1 MKDEASHAAPKTAF
15 AVLFTICL
23 CHLLNDTIQAVIPAV
38 YPIMKEE
45 FGLTFAQVGLITLV
59 YQLTAGFIQPFVGRF
74 ADKHPTPYALPA
86 AMLFTIAGLFTV
98 AFAGHYAVVLMG
110 VCLLGLGTSIFH
122 PEAVH
127 VSQLAAGQRK
137 GLAQSIF
144 QVGGNGGYALGPLL
158 AAIII
163 RPGAGLGSISWLAIL
178 AVLAAFILLKVGA
191 WYSRQLIFRA
201 RHPKAVEQ
209 ATHGF
214 SNRRV
219 WCIVALLI
227 VLMFS
232 RNFFTSS
239 MTSYFT
245 FFLMGKFDVSLQ
257 EAQYCLFIFLAAV
270 ALGTVLG
277 GSLSDRLGRKR
288 LIWGSILGAAPF
300 TLALPYAGLVSTIAL
315 AFCSGV
321 IISSAF
327 ASIVVYA
334 TELMPDKIGM
344 VAGLFF
350 GLSFGLGGLGSA
362 FFGWLAE
369 RTSIEFVFQVSTLL
383 PFIGIIAVFLPDLSR
398 KNSTGQKIEPQP

>member
-1 MKDEASHAAPKTAF
+1 MSTPAPRTAF
-15 AVLFTICL
+15 AVLFTISL

-45 FGLTFAQVGLITLV
+45 FALSFAQVGLITLV
-59 YQLTAGFIQPFVGRF
+59 YQLTASFIQPFVGRF
-74 ADKHPTPYALPA
+74 ADAHPTPYALPA
-86 AMLFTIAGLFTV
+86 GMAFTISGLFTV
-98 AFAGHYAVVLMG
+98 AFAESYAMILIG
-110 VCLLGLGTSIFH
+110 VCLLGFGTSIFH

-127 VSQLAAGQRK
+127 VAQLAAGPRK

-144 QVGGNGGYALGPLL
+144 QVGGNGGYALGPLI
-158 AAIII
+158 AALII
-163 RPGAGLGSISWLAIL
+163 RPGSGLGSISWLAIL
-178 AVLAAFILLKVGA
+178 AVLAAFILFKVGA

-201 RHPKAVEQ
+201 RHPRAVEL

-214 SNRRV
+214 STHRV
-219 WCIVALLI
+219 WGIMVLLI

-245 FFLMGKFDVSLQ
+245 FFLMGKFDVPLH
-257 EAQYCLFIFLAAV
+257 EAQYCLFAFLAAI

-277 GSLSDRLGRKR
+277 GALSDRLGRKR

-300 TLALPYAGLVSTIAL
+300 TLALPYAGLPGTIAL

-369 RTSIEFVFQVSTLL
+369 KTSIEFVFQVSSLL
-383 PFIGIIAVFLPDLSR
+383 PLIGIIAVFLPDLKKAGVS
-398 KNSTGQKIEPQP
+398 SSAG

>member
-1 MKDEASHAAPKTAF
+1 MSNTPTHPVQKTAF
-15 AVLFTICL
+15 AVLFTISL

-38 YPIMKEE
+38 YPIMKDE
-45 FGLTFAQVGLITLV
+45 FTLSFAQVGLITFV
-59 YQLTAGFIQPFVGRF
+59 YQLTASFIQPFVGRF
-74 ADKHPTPYALPA
+74 ADKYPSPWSLPA
-86 AMLFTIAGLFTV
+86 GMLFTISGLFTV
-98 AFAGHYAVVLMG
+98 AFAGSYTMVLIG
-110 VCLLGLGTSIFH
+110 VCLLGMGTSIFH

-127 VSQLAAGQRK
+127 VAQLAAGQRK

-144 QVGGNGGYALGPLL
+144 QVGGNGGYALGPLI
-158 AAIII
+158 AALIV
-163 RPGAGLGSISWLAIL
+163 RPGSLNSISWLAIL
-178 AVLAAFILLKVGA
+178 AVLAAFILLKVGT

-201 RHPKAVEQ
+201 RHPRAVEQ

-214 SNRRV
+214 SARKV
-219 WCIVALLI
+219 WCIIVLLI

-232 RNFFTSS
+232 RNFFTAS

-245 FFLMGKFDVSLQ
+245 FFLMDKFAISLP
-257 EAQYCLFIFLAAV
+257 EAQYALFSFLAAV
-270 ALGTVLG
+270 AVGTVLG

-300 TLALPYAGLVSTIAL
+300 TLALPYAGLAGTIGL
-315 AFCSGV
+315 AFCAGV

-369 RTSIEFVFQVSTLL
+369 VTSIEFVFQVSTLL
-383 PFIGIIAVFLPDLSR
+383 PFIGIIAVFLPDLK
-398 KNSTGQKIEPQP
+398 KNAP

>member
-1 MKDEASHAAPKTAF
+1 MKKEASPAASGTAF
-15 AVLFTICL
+15 AVLFTISL

-38 YPIMKEE
+38 YPIMKEQ
-45 FGLTFAQVGLITLV
+45 FALSFAEVGLITFV
-59 YQLTAGFIQPFVGRF
+59 YQLTASFIQPFVGRF
-74 ADKHPTPYALPA
+74 ADRHPSPWSLPA
-86 AMLFTIAGLFTV
+86 GMFFTIAGLFTV
-98 AFAGHYAVVLMG
+98 AFAGSYAMVLVG
-110 VCLLGLGTSIFH
+110 VCLLGMGTSVFH

-127 VSQLAAGQRK
+127 VAQLAAGPRK

-158 AAIII
+158 AAILI
-163 RPGAGLGSISWLAIL
+163 RPGGNLNSISWLAIL

-201 RHPKAVEQ
+201 RHPRAVEL

-214 SNRRV
+214 SARRV

-232 RNFFTSS
+232 RNFFTAS

-245 FFLMGKFDVSLQ
+245 FFLMGKFAVSLQ
-257 EAQYCLFIFLAAV
+257 EAQYCLFSFLAAI
-270 ALGTVLG
+270 AIGTVLG
-277 GSLSDRLGRKR
+277 GALSDRLGRKR

-300 TLALPYAGLVSTIAL
+300 TLALPYVGLAATIVL
-315 AFCSGV
+315 AFCAGV

-369 RTSIEFVFQVSTLL
+369 KTSIEFVFQVSTLL
-383 PFIGIIAVFLPDLSR
+383 PFIGLLAIFLPDLNKQSP
-398 KNSTGQKIEPQP
+398 TP

>member
-1 MKDEASHAAPKTAF
+1 MKDEASTSSPRKTAF
-15 AVLFTICL
+15 AVLFTISL

-38 YPIMKEE
+38 YPILKNE
-45 FGLTFAQVGLITLV
+45 FALSFAQVGLITLV

-74 ADKHPTPYALPA
+74 ADAHPTPYALPGG
-86 AMLFTIAGLFTV
+86 MLFTIIGLFTV
-98 AFAGHYAVVLMG
+98 AFAPNYAVLLMG

-127 VSQLAAGQRK
+127 VAQLAAGPRK

-144 QVGGNGGYALGPLL
+144 QVGGNGGYALGPLI
-158 AAIII
+158 AALIV
-163 RPGAGLGSISWLAIL
+163 RPGSLLSISWLAIL

-201 RHPKAVEQ
+201 RHPRAVEQ
-209 ATHGF
+209 ATHGL
-214 SNRRV
+214 SRRRV
-219 WCIVALLI
+219 WCIMVLLI

-245 FFLMGKFDVSLQ
+245 FFLMNKFAVSLQ
-257 EAQYCLFIFLAAV
+257 EAQYSLFSFLAAI

-277 GSLSDRLGRKR
+277 GALSDRLGRKR

-300 TLALPYAGLVSTIAL
+300 TLALPYAGLAGTVGL

-350 GLSFGLGGLGSA
+350 GLSFGLGGIGSA

-369 RTSIEFVFQVSTLL
+369 KTSIEFVFQVSTLL
-383 PFIGIIAVFLPDLSR
+383 PFIGIIAVFLPELKKKPFSAPED
-398 KNSTGQKIEPQP
+398 

>member
-1 MKDEASHAAPKTAF
+1 MPAAMKDSAPPSAQKTAF
-15 AVLFTICL
+15 TVLFTISL

-45 FGLTFAQVGLITLV
+45 FALSFAQVGLITLV

-86 AMLFTIAGLFTV
+86 GMLFTITGLFTV
-98 AFAGHYAVVLMG
+98 AFALNYAMVLSG

-127 VSQLAAGQRK
+127 VAQLAAGPRK

-158 AAIII
+158 AAILI
-163 RPGAGLGSISWLAIL
+163 RPGGGLNSISWLAIL

-191 WYSRQLIFRA
+191 WYSRQLLFRA
-201 RHPKAVEQ
+201 RHPRAVEQ
-209 ATHGF
+209 ARHGF
-214 SNRRV
+214 SPRRV
-219 WCIVALLI
+219 WCIVVLLI

-232 RNFFTSS
+232 RNFFTAS

-245 FFLMGKFDVSLQ
+245 FFLMGKFGVSLH
-257 EAQYCLFIFLAAV
+257 EAQYSLFIFLAAI

-277 GSLSDRLGRKR
+277 GALSDWLGRKR

-300 TLALPYAGLVSTIAL
+300 TLALPYAGLISTVAL
-315 AFCSGV
+315 AFCAGV

-383 PFIGIIAVFLPDLSR
+383 PLIGMAAVFLPNLKQA
-398 KNSTGQKIEPQP
+398 KNA

>member
-1 MKDEASHAAPKTAF
+1 MKNEASPNAQKTAF
-15 AVLFTICL
+15 AVLFTISL

-38 YPIMKEE
+38 YPILKDE
-45 FGLTFAQVGLITLV
+45 FSLTFAQVGLITMV
-59 YQLTAGFIQPFVGRF
+59 YQLTASFIQPFVGRF
-74 ADKHPTPYALPA
+74 ADAHPTPYALPGG
-86 AMLFTIAGLFTV
+86 MLFTISGLFTV
-98 AFAGHYAVVLMG
+98 AFAPNYAVVLLG
-110 VCLLGLGTSIFH
+110 VFLLGLGTSVFH

-127 VSQLAAGQRK
+127 VAQLAAGPRK

-144 QVGGNGGYALGPLL
+144 QVGGNGGYALGPLI
-158 AAIII
+158 AALIV
-163 RPGAGLGSISWLAIL
+163 RPGNLNSISALAIL

-191 WYSRQLIFRA
+191 WYSRQLLFRA

-214 SNRRV
+214 SSRRV

-227 VLMFS
+227 ILMFS
-232 RNFFTSS
+232 RNFFTAS

-245 FFLMGKFDVSLQ
+245 FFLMDKFSISLQ
-257 EAQYCLFIFLAAV
+257 EAQYCLFVFLAAV
-270 ALGTVLG
+270 AVGTVLG

-300 TLALPYAGLVSTIAL
+300 TLALPYAGLMGTVVL

-369 RTSIEFVFQVSTLL
+369 ETSINFVFQVSTLL
-383 PFIGIIAVFLPDLSR
+383 PIIGIIAIILPDLR
-398 KNSTGQKIEPQP
+398 KAPGGA

>member
-1 MKDEASHAAPKTAF
+1 MKDAATPGAQKTAF
-15 AVLFTICL
+15 AVLFTISL

-45 FGLTFAQVGLITLV
+45 FALSFGEVGLITFV
-59 YQLTAGFIQPFVGRF
+59 YQVTASFIQPFVGRF
-74 ADKHPTPYALPA
+74 ADKYPSPWSLPA
-86 AMLFTIAGLFTV
+86 GMLFTIAGLFTV
-98 AFAGHYAVVLMG
+98 AFAAHYSMVLIG
-110 VCLLGLGTSIFH
+110 VCLLGMGTSVFH

-127 VSQLAAGQRK
+127 VAQLAAGPRK

-144 QVGGNGGYALGPLL
+144 QVGGNGGYALGPLI
-158 AAIII
+158 AALIV
-163 RPGAGLGSISWLAIL
+163 RPGSLNSISALAIL

-201 RHPKAVEQ
+201 RHPRAAER

-214 SNRRV
+214 SPRRV
-219 WCIVALLI
+219 WAIVALLI
-227 VLMFS
+227 LLMFS
-232 RNFFTSS
+232 RNFFTAS
-239 MTSYFT
+239 MTSYYT
-245 FFLMGKFDVSLQ
+245 FFLMDKFALQ
-257 EAQYCLFIFLAAV
+257 LHQAQYCLFGFLAAI
-270 ALGTVLG
+270 AIGTVLG
-277 GSLSDRLGRKR
+277 GALSDRLGRKR

-300 TLALPYAGLVSTIAL
+300 TLALPYAGLIGTIGL
-315 AFCSGV
+315 AFCAGV

-350 GLSFGLGGLGSA
+350 GLSFGLGGVGSA

-369 RTSIEFVFQVSTLL
+369 QTSIEFVFQVSTLL
-383 PFIGIIAVFLPDLSR
+383 PFIGIVAVFLPDL
-398 KNSTGQKIEPQP
+398 KKKPLKPQAD

>member
-1 MKDEASHAAPKTAF
+1 MSTPAPRTAF
-15 AVLFTICL
+15 AVLFTISL

-38 YPIMKEE
+38 YPILKDE
-45 FGLTFAQVGLITLV
+45 FALSFAQVGLITFV
-59 YQLTAGFIQPFVGRF
+59 YQLTASFIQPFIGRF
-74 ADKHPTPYALPA
+74 ADKHPTPYSLPA
-86 AMLFTIAGLFTV
+86 GMLFTIIGLFTV
-98 AFAGHYAVVLMG
+98 AFAGSYAMVLVG
-110 VCLLGLGTSIFH
+110 VCLLGMGTSVFH

-127 VSQLAAGQRK
+127 VSQLAAGPRK

-144 QVGGNGGYALGPLL
+144 QVGGNGGYALGPLI
-158 AAIII
+158 AALIV
-163 RPGAGLGSISWLAIL
+163 RPGSLDSIAWLAIL
-178 AVLAAFILLKVGA
+178 AVLAAFILLKAGA
-191 WYSRQLIFRA
+191 WYSRQLLFRA
-201 RHPKAVEQ
+201 RNPRAVEQ
-209 ATHGF
+209 AAHHFTA
-214 SNRRV
+214 RRV

-232 RNFFTSS
+232 RNFFTAS

-245 FFLMGKFDVSLQ
+245 FFLMGKFSVSLQ
-257 EAQYCLFIFLAAV
+257 QAQYCLFAFLAAI

-277 GSLSDRLGRKR
+277 GSLSDHLGRKR

-300 TLALPYAGLVSTIAL
+300 TLALPYAGLMGTVIL
-315 AFCSGV
+315 AFCAGV

-369 RTSIEFVFQVSTLL
+369 QTSIEFVFQVSTLL
-383 PFIGIIAVFLPDLSR
+383 PLIGIIAVFLPDL
-398 KNSTGQKIEPQP
+398 QKKTLSSPEG

>member
-1 MKDEASHAAPKTAF
+1 MEMNAPHQNQPQRTAF
-15 AVLFTICL
+15 AVLFTISL

-38 YPIMKEE
+38 YPILKQE
-45 FGLTFAQVGLITLV
+45 FALSFAQVGLITFV
-59 YQLTAGFIQPFVGRF
+59 YQLTASFIQPFVGRF
-74 ADKHPTPYALPA
+74 ADRHPSPYSLPA
-86 AMLFTIAGLFTV
+86 GMFFTILGLFTV
-98 AFAGHYAVVLMG
+98 AFSGSYTMVLLG
-110 VCLLGLGTSIFH
+110 VCLLGMGTSVFH

-127 VSQLAAGQRK
+127 VAQLAAGLRK

-144 QVGGNGGYALGPLL
+144 QVGGNGGYALGPLI
-158 AAIII
+158 AALIV
-163 RPGAGLGSISWLAIL
+163 RPGALQSISWLAIL

-191 WYSRQLIFRA
+191 WYSRQLLFRA
-201 RHPKAVEQ
+201 RHPRAVEQ

-214 SNRRV
+214 SQRRV
-219 WCIVALLI
+219 WCIISLLI

-232 RNFFTSS
+232 RNFFTAS
-239 MTSYFT
+239 MTSYYT
-245 FFLMGKFDVSLQ
+245 FFLMDKFAVSLQ
-257 EAQYCLFIFLAAV
+257 QAQYCLFAFLAAI
-270 ALGTVLG
+270 AIGTVLG
-277 GSLSDRLGRKR
+277 GALSDRLGRKR

-300 TLALPYAGLVSTIAL
+300 TLALPYAGLPCTIAL
-315 AFCSGV
+315 AFCAGV

-369 RTSIEFVFQVSTLL
+369 QTSIEFVFQVSTLL
-383 PFIGIIAVFLPDLSR
+383 PFIGIIAVFLPDIS
-398 KNSTGQKIEPQP
+398 KNKVLN

>member
-1 MKDEASHAAPKTAF
+1 M
-15 AVLFTICL
+15 V
-23 CHLLNDTIQAVIPAV
+23 
-38 YPIMKEE
+38 
-45 FGLTFAQVGLITLV
+45 
-59 YQLTAGFIQPFVGRF
+59 
-74 ADKHPTPYALPA
+74 
-86 AMLFTIAGLFTV
+86 
-98 AFAGHYAVVLMG
+98 
-110 VCLLGLGTSIFH
+110 
-122 PEAVH
+122 
-127 VSQLAAGQRK
+127 
-137 GLAQSIF
+137 
-144 QVGGNGGYALGPLL
+144 GNGGYALGPLL
-158 AAIII
+158 AALIV
-163 RPGAGLGSISWLAIL
+163 RPGSLNSISWLAIL

-201 RHPKAVEQ
+201 RNPRAVEQ

-214 SNRRV
+214 SARRV
-219 WCIVALLI
+219 WCIVVLLI

-232 RNFFTSS
+232 RNFFTAS

-245 FFLMGKFDVSLQ
+245 FFLMGKFEVSLQ
-257 EAQYCLFIFLAAV
+257 QAQYCLFAFLAAV
-270 ALGTVLG
+270 ALGTVIG

-288 LIWGSILGAAPF
+288 RIWGAILGAAPF
-300 TLALPYAGLVSTIAL
+300 TLALPYAGLAGTIGL

-369 RTSIEFVFQVSTLL
+369 RTSIEFVFQVSTQL
-383 PFIGIIAVFLPDLSR
+383 PLIGIMAVFLPDLR
-398 KNSTGQKIEPQP
+398 KKRA

>member
-1 MKDEASHAAPKTAF
+1 MSHPAPRTAF
-15 AVLFTICL
+15 TVLFTISL
-23 CHLLNDTIQAVIPAV
+23 CHLLNDTIQAVIPAI
-38 YPIMKEE
+38 YPIIKEE
-45 FGLTFAQVGLITLV
+45 FALTFSQVGLITLT
-59 YQLTAGFIQPFVGRF
+59 YQITASLIQPFVGRF
-74 ADKHPTPYALPA
+74 ADAHPTPYSLPA
-86 AMLFTIAGLFTV
+86 AMVFTLSGLFTV
-98 AFAGHYAVVLMG
+98 AWAGSYGMILLG
-110 VCLLGLGTSIFH
+110 VCLLGMGTSIFH

-144 QVGGNGGYALGPLL
+144 QVGGNGGYALGPLF
-158 AAIII
+158 AALIFA
-163 RPGAGLGSISWLAIL
+163 PGSKLYSISWLAIL

-191 WYSRQLIFRA
+191 WYSRQLIYRA
-201 RHPKAVEQ
+201 RHPRAVEV

-214 SNRRV
+214 SPRRV
-219 WCIVALLI
+219 WGIMVLLI

-239 MTSYFT
+239 MTSYYT
-245 FFLMGKFDVSLQ
+245 FFLMDKFSLTLHQ
-257 EAQYCLFIFLAAV
+257 SQYCLFFFLAAV

-277 GSLSDRLGRKR
+277 GALSDRLGRKR

-300 TLALPYAGLVSTIAL
+300 TLALPYAGLIGTVGL

-369 RTSIEFVFQVSTLL
+369 ETSIEFVFQVSTLL
-383 PFIGIIAVFLPDLSR
+383 PLIGMLAVFLPDLKKKSP
-398 KNSTGQKIEPQP
+398 STT

>member
-1 MKDEASHAAPKTAF
+1 MPADMKDSATPSAQNTAF
-15 AVLFTICL
+15 AVLFTISL

-45 FGLTFAQVGLITLV
+45 FALSFAQVGLITFV
-59 YQLTAGFIQPFVGRF
+59 YQVTASFIQPFVGRF
-74 ADKHPTPYALPA
+74 ADAHPTPYALPA
-86 AMLFTIAGLFTV
+86 GMLFTLTGLFTV
-98 AFAGHYAVVLMG
+98 AWAGSYAVVLLG
-110 VCLLGLGTSIFH
+110 VCLLGLGTSVFH

-127 VSQLAAGQRK
+127 VAQLAAGPRK

-144 QVGGNGGYALGPLL
+144 QVGGNGGYALGPLI
-158 AAIII
+158 AALIV
-163 RPGAGLGSISWLAIL
+163 RPGSLHSISWLAVL

-201 RHPKAVEQ
+201 RNPRAVEK

-214 SNRRV
+214 SSRRV
-219 WCIVALLI
+219 WCIMLLLI

-245 FFLMGKFDVSLQ
+245 FFLMDKFAVSLQ
-257 EAQYCLFIFLAAV
+257 QSQYCLFAFLAAIAV
-270 ALGTVLG
+270 GTVLG

-300 TLALPYAGLVSTIAL
+300 TLALPYAGLPGTIAL
-315 AFCSGV
+315 AFCAGV

-369 RTSIEFVFQVSTLL
+369 QTSIEFVFQVSTLL
-383 PFIGIIAVFLPDLSR
+383 PFIGIIAVFLPDL
-398 KNSTGQKIEPQP
+398 KKQKGETRA

>member
-1 MKDEASHAAPKTAF
+1 MLPMSAPAHRTAF
-15 AVLFTICL
+15 AVLFTISL

-38 YPIMKEE
+38 YPILKDE
-45 FGLTFAQVGLITLV
+45 FALSFGQVGLITFV

-74 ADKHPTPYALPA
+74 ADKYPSPYSLPA
-86 AMLFTIAGLFTV
+86 GMLFTILGLFTV
-98 AFAGHYAVVLMG
+98 AFAGSYPVVLAG
-110 VCLLGLGTSIFH
+110 VFLLGLGTSVFH

-127 VSQLAAGQRK
+127 VSQLAAGPRK

-144 QVGGNGGYALGPLL
+144 QVGGNGGYALGPLI
-158 AAIII
+158 AALIV
-163 RPGAGLGSISWLAIL
+163 RPGSLHSISWLAIL

-191 WYSRQLIFRA
+191 WYSRQLIHRA
-201 RHPKAVEQ
+201 RNPRAAEQ

-214 SNRRV
+214 SSRRV
-219 WCIVALLI
+219 WCLVALLI

-232 RNFFTSS
+232 RNFFTAS
-239 MTSYFT
+239 MTNYFT
-245 FFLMGKFDVSLQ
+245 FFLMGKFGVDLH
-257 EAQYCLFIFLAAV
+257 EAQYCLFAFLAAI
-270 ALGTVLG
+270 AIGTVLG
-277 GSLSDRLGRKR
+277 GALSDGLGRKR

-315 AFCSGV
+315 AFCAGV

-369 RTSIEFVFQVSTLL
+369 KTSIEFVFQVSTLL
-383 PFIGIIAVFLPDLSR
+383 PFIGIIAVFLPDLNR
-398 KNSTGQKIEPQP
+398 KKPQKA

>member
-1 MKDEASHAAPKTAF
+1 MKNEASPNAQKTAF
-15 AVLFTICL
+15 AVLFTISL

-38 YPIMKEE
+38 YPILKDE
-45 FGLTFAQVGLITLV
+45 FSLTFAQVGLITMV
-59 YQLTAGFIQPFVGRF
+59 YQLTASFIQPFVGRF
-74 ADKHPTPYALPA
+74 ADAHPTPYALPGG
-86 AMLFTIAGLFTV
+86 MLFTISGLFTV
-98 AFAGHYAVVLMG
+98 AFAPNYAVVLLG
-110 VCLLGLGTSIFH
+110 VFLLGLGTSVFH

-127 VSQLAAGQRK
+127 VAQLAAGPRK

-144 QVGGNGGYALGPLL
+144 QVGGNGGYALGPLI
-158 AAIII
+158 AALIV
-163 RPGAGLGSISWLAIL
+163 RPGNLNSISALAIL

-191 WYSRQLIFRA
+191 WYSRQLLFRA

-214 SNRRV
+214 SSRRV

-227 VLMFS
+227 ILMFS
-232 RNFFTSS
+232 RNFFTAS

-245 FFLMGKFDVSLQ
+245 FFLMDKFSISLQ
-257 EAQYCLFIFLAAV
+257 EAQYCLFVFLAAV
-270 ALGTVLG
+270 AVGTVLG

-300 TLALPYAGLVSTIAL
+300 TLALPYAGLMGTVVL

-369 RTSIEFVFQVSTLL
+369 ETSINFVFQVSTLL
-383 PFIGIIAVFLPDLSR
+383 PFIGIIAIILPDLR
-398 KNSTGQKIEPQP
+398 KVPGGA

>member
-1 MKDEASHAAPKTAF
+1 MSTAPTQNAQKTAF
-15 AVLFTICL
+15 AVLFTISL

-45 FGLTFAQVGLITLV
+45 FALSFAQVGLITLV

-74 ADKHPTPYALPA
+74 ADKHPTPWSLPA
-86 AMLFTIAGLFTV
+86 GMLFTLMGLFTV
-98 AFAGHYAVVLMG
+98 AWAGNYLVVLLG

-127 VSQLAAGQRK
+127 VAQLAAGPRK

-144 QVGGNGGYALGPLL
+144 QVGGNGGYAFGPLI

-163 RPGAGLGSISWLAIL
+163 RPGSGLGAISWLAIL

-214 SNRRV
+214 STRRI
-219 WCIVALLI
+219 WCIMVLLI

-245 FFLMGKFDVSLQ
+245 FFLMGKFHVSLQ
-257 EAQYCLFIFLAAV
+257 EAQYCLFGFLAAI
-270 ALGTVLG
+270 AIGTVLG
-277 GSLSDRLGRKR
+277 GSLSDWLGRKR

-300 TLALPYAGLVSTIAL
+300 TLALPYAGFAGTIAL
-315 AFCSGV
+315 AFCAGV

-369 RTSIEFVFQVSTLL
+369 QTSIEFVFQVSTLL
-383 PFIGIIAVFLPDLSR
+383 PFIGVVAILLPDLKKPAR
-398 KNSTGQKIEPQP
+398 G